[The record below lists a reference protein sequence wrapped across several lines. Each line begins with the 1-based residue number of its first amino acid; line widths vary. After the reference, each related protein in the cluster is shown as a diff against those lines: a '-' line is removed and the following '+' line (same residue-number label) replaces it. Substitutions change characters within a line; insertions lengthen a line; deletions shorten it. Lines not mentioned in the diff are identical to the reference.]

1 MQVQGVIMGLYSG
14 KMHIDSKGNLAL
26 IRKTSPTVY
35 LQLKKNKK
43 ILTVSDRQST
53 CSWLELGPLEE
64 GFPKNIQARIGV
76 GNPFEHTA
84 LAGFEPILITI
95 KE

>member
-1 MQVQGVIMGLYSG
+1 MQVQGFTLGLYSG
-14 KMHIDSKGNLAL
+14 KIHIDFKGNLAL

-35 LQLKKNKK
+35 LQLKKIKK
-43 ILTVSDRQST
+43 IFTVSDRQSA
-53 CSWLELGPLEE
+53 CFWLELGPLEE
-64 GFPKNIQARIGV
+64 GFPKNIQARIRI